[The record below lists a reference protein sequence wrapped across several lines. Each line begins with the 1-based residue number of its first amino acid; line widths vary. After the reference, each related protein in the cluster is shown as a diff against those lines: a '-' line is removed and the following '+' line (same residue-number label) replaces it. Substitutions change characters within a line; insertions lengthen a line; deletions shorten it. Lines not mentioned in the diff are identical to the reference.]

1 MHIYHSCT
9 AKLKQTL
16 FIYIYIY
23 ILISFC
29 VWTELAYTMAVTE
42 KCDVYSFGVVAL
54 ETLMGRHPGDIL
66 SSSARAIT
74 LKEVLDPR
82 LPPPTN
88 EIVIQNICIIASLAF
103 SCLHSNPKYRPSMKF
118 VSQEFLSPKRLL
130 GGLEISLLELRNLG
144 MHTNVGEVTVPC

>member
-1 MHIYHSCT
+1 
-9 AKLKQTL
+9 
-16 FIYIYIY
+16 
-23 ILISFC
+23 
-29 VWTELAYTMAVTE
+29 MAVTE

-144 MHTNVGEVTVPC
+144 KHTNAGEITVPR

>member
-1 MHIYHSCT
+1 MHCKTKANS
-9 AKLKQTL
+9 L
-16 FIYIYIY
+16 YIYIY

-29 VWTELAYTMAVTE
+29 LWTELAYTMVVTE

-66 SSSARAIT
+66 SSSAQAIT

-88 EIVIQNICIIASLAF
+88 EIVVQNICTIASLIF

-144 MHTNVGEVTVPC
+144 LHTNVREITVPR

>member
-1 MHIYHSCT
+1 M
-9 AKLKQTL
+9 
-16 FIYIYIY
+16 
-23 ILISFC
+23 
-29 VWTELAYTMAVTE
+29 VVTE

-54 ETLMGRHPGDIL
+54 EILMGRHPGDIL
-66 SSSARAIT
+66 SPSAQAIT

-88 EIVIQNICIIASLAF
+88 EIVIQNLCTIASLIF
-103 SCLHSNPKYRPSMKF
+103 SCLHSNPKSRPSMKF

-144 MHTNVGEVTVPC
+144 WHTNVGEITVSR

>member
-1 MHIYHSCT
+1 MHCKTEANSQFF
-9 AKLKQTL
+9 L
-16 FIYIYIY
+16 YIYF
-23 ILISFC
+23 LISFC
-29 VWTELAYTMAVTE
+29 ISTELAYTMVVTE

-54 ETLMGRHPGDIL
+54 ETLMGKHPGDIL
-66 SSSARAIT
+66 SSSARAMT

-88 EIVIQNICIIASLAF
+88 EIVIQNICTIASLIF

-144 MHTNVGEVTVPC
+144 LHTNVGEITVPC